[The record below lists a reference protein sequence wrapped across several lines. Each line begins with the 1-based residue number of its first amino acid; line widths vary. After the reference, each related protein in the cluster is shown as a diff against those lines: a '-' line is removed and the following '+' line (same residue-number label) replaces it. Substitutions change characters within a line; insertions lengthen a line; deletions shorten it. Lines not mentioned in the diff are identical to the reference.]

1 MHSKCNLLS
10 RHLLFSL
17 FEIHAIA
24 TYLLTHNTFRKN
36 HMEAEN
42 KTKTD
47 RRCSVAD
54 SCTMK
59 VENTNKQIERSE
71 KESRRAGERER
82 ELESGREGGEGE
94 IEGDR

>member
-1 MHSKCNLLS
+1 
-10 RHLLFSL
+10 
-17 FEIHAIA
+17 
-24 TYLLTHNTFRKN
+24 
-36 HMEAEN
+36 MEAEN

-82 ELESGREGGEGE
+82 ELKSGRVCVCV
-94 IEGDR
+94 